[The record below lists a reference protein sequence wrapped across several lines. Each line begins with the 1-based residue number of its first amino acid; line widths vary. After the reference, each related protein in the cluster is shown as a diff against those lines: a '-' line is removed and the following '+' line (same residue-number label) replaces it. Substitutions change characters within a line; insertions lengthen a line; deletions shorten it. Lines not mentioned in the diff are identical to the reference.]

1 MKYKELKTRVR
12 AYQDMLGIAN
22 ATIHRQMLHIE
33 QLNKQLDIQ
42 DIYLVRKDEE
52 NNVLKRMY
60 RDDIINNYKEHK
72 E

>member
-1 MKYKELKTRVR
+1 MKYKELKSRVR
-12 AYQDMLGIAN
+12 TYQEMLGVAN

-33 QLNKQLDIQ
+33 KLNKQLDIQ

>member
-1 MKYKELKTRVR
+1 MKYKELKSRVQT
-12 AYQDMLGIAN
+12 YQEMLGIAN

>member
-1 MKYKELKTRVR
+1 MKYKELKSRVR
-12 AYQDMLGIAN
+12 TYQEMLGVAN
-22 ATIHRQMLHIE
+22 ATIHRQMQHIE

>member
-1 MKYKELKTRVR
+1 MKYKELKSRVR
-12 AYQDMLGIAN
+12 TYQEMLGVAN
-22 ATIHRQMLHIE
+22 ATIYKQMLHIE

>member
-1 MKYKELKTRVR
+1 MKYKELKSRVR
-12 AYQDMLGIAN
+12 TYQEMLGVAN
-22 ATIHRQMLHIE
+22 ATIHKQMLHIE

-42 DIYLVRKDEE
+42 DVYLVRKDEE